1 MPFCDIPLI
10 ALSGKSHAT
19 TRLIGCA
26 PHTQLKGPWHWRM
39 WELPAFV

>member
-26 PHTQLKGPWHWRM
+26 PHRSTALGIQD
-39 WELPAFV
+39 